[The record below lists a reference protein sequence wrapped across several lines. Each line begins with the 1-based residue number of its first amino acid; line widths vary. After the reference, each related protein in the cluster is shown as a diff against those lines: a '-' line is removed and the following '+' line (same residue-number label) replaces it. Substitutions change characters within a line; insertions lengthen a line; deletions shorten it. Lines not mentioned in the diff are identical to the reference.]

1 MSIQFQDKY
10 ILPSPAG
17 AFYCIASKEV
27 EPAKRFLQ
35 QLMIS
40 EHSIHFDSDSLNKL
54 FSDKSSDEQE
64 EILFH
69 IQNLKW
75 LQGFD
80 KLQKIPEGTLEEAL
94 PDLLKK
100 LSSDGKALLADNQ
113 GFYLAGFGFTHEAS
127 EELSALSGDLSSL
140 YSRHQ
145 GIIKGNLN
153 IKSSAF
159 ALVDA
164 AGYSQ
169 LGFWPLY
176 IGDVIFMLVISG
188 APRFDQNAF
197 VNLIWSLHKRYYV
210 HKTDADS
217 DAA

>member
-1 MSIQFQDKY
+1 MNTELKNKY

-17 AFYCIASKEV
+17 AFYSIACRETD
-27 EPAKRFLQ
+27 PARQFLQ
-35 QLMIS
+35 NLMTANETSRFGENNFSEGDQL
-40 EHSIHFDSDSLNKL
+40 L
-54 FSDKSSDEQE
+54 Q
-64 EILFH
+64 H

-80 KLQKIPEGTLEEAL
+80 QPVQIPDGTIEDVLPEILQ
-94 PDLLKK
+94 K
-100 LSSDGKALLADNQ
+100 LSSEGKSLLADDQ
-113 GFYLAGFGFTHEAS
+113 GLYLASTGFTHEAS

-140 YSRHQ
+140 YVRHQ

-159 ALVDA
+159 SLVDA

-169 LGFWPLY
+169 LGFWPIS
-176 IGDVIFMLVISG
+176 IGMITFALVISG
-188 APRFDQNAF
+188 TPRFDQTAF
-197 VNLIWSLHKRYYV
+197 VNLIWLLHKNYFIKEV
-210 HKTDADS
+210 SVDS

>member
-1 MSIQFQDKY
+1 MSLQLPDKY

-17 AFYCIASKEV
+17 AYYCIASKDT
-27 EPAKRFLQ
+27 EPAKKFLQ
-35 QLMIS
+35 QLMTVKKSRHLNEETLAQFIS
-40 EHSIHFDSDSLNKL
+40 NDDSHRK
-54 FSDKSSDEQE
+54 EM
-64 EILFH
+64 LFH
-69 IQNLKW
+69 IQQLKW

-80 KLQKIPEGTLEEAL
+80 EPQQIPEGTIEEAL
-94 PDLLKK
+94 PEILHK

-113 GFYLAGFGFTHEAS
+113 GFFLAGSGFTHEAA

-140 YSRHQ
+140 YARHQ
-145 GIIKGNLN
+145 GIIKGNLH

-176 IGDVIFMLVISG
+176 IGDLVFILVISG
-188 APRFDQNAF
+188 VPNFDQQAF
-197 VNLIWSLHKRYYV
+197 VNLIWILHKRYFI
-210 HKTDADS
+210 HKPMADS

>member
-1 MSIQFQDKY
+1 MNWF
-10 ILPSPAG
+10 G
-17 AFYCIASKEV
+17 KE
-27 EPAKRFLQ
+27 
-35 QLMIS
+35 QL
-40 EHSIHFDSDSLNKL
+40 LY
-54 FSDKSSDEQE
+54 
-64 EILFH
+64 H
-69 IQNLKW
+69 IQELKW

-80 KLQKIPEGTLEEAL
+80 QSRQLSGGTIEDAL
-94 PDLLKK
+94 PVILEP
-100 LSSDGKALLADNQ
+100 LSSNGKALLADGQ
-113 GFYLAGFGFTHEAS
+113 GFYLASTGFTHEAS

-140 YSRHQ
+140 YVRHQ

-176 IGDVIFMLVISG
+176 IGDLLFILVISG
-188 APRFDQNAF
+188 VPRFDQDAF
-197 VNLIWSLHKRYYV
+197 VNLIWTLHKRYFV
-210 HKTDADS
+210 RKTVSNS

>member
-1 MSIQFQDKY
+1 MNIELKDKY

-17 AFYCIASKEV
+17 AFYSVSYKEN
-27 EPAKRFLQ
+27 EPAKKFLQ
-35 QLMIS
+35 NLMTKKQATVFDAKKIGDNDQLLQHI
-40 EHSIHFDSDSLNKL
+40 LKL
-54 FSDKSSDEQE
+54 Q
-64 EILFH
+64 
-69 IQNLKW
+69 W

-80 KLQKIPEGTLEEAL
+80 QPVQIPDGTIEDAL
-94 PDLLKK
+94 PEILKK
-100 LSSDGKALLADNQ
+100 LSSESKALLADDQ
-113 GFYLAGFGFTHEAS
+113 GLYLASTGFTHEAS

-140 YSRHQ
+140 YVRHQ

-159 ALVDA
+159 SLVDA

-176 IGDVIFMLVISG
+176 IGNIIFVLVILG
-188 APRFDQNAF
+188 TPRFDQTAF
-197 VNLIWSLHKRYYV
+197 VELVWLLHKRYFINEV
-210 HKTDADS
+210 SVDS